1 MKFLGTLFKK
11 ESSLN
16 LNTVMLI
23 PAYNEGQ
30 RIGRVIEGIKRILP
44 NIDVVVI
51 DDGSKDDCRQ
61 RAMEA
66 GARVISHPFNLGYGS
81 ALQTGYKYALA
92 MGYEASVQMDGDGQH
107 DPSFISDLLVI
118 LQQDEADIVIGSR
131 FLKRKDGESDPFLY
145 RAPFTRKV
153 GMGLFRTIT
162 SFLIHQKVTDSTSG
176 YQAMNRNVLK
186 WVSGEQ
192 FPVDYPDAD
201 VIIMLHRA
209 GFRIR
214 EVPVRMFES
223 QDKKS
228 MHSGWKPLYYVFK
241 MFLSIGVTLL
251 RK

>member
-1 MKFLGTLFKK
+1 
-11 ESSLN
+11 
-16 LNTVMLI
+16 
-23 PAYNEGQ
+23 
-30 RIGRVIEGIKRILP
+30 
-44 NIDVVVI
+44 
-51 DDGSKDDCRQ
+51 
-61 RAMEA
+61 MEA

-81 ALQTGYKYALA
+81 ALQTGYKYALKE
-92 MGYEASVQMDGDGQH
+92 GYETIVQMDGDGQH
-107 DPSFISDLLVI
+107 DPSFISDLLALI
-118 LQQDEADIVIGSR
+118 QEDEADIVIGSR

-145 RAPFTRKV
+145 QAPFTRKM

-176 YQAMNRNVLK
+176 YQAMNRNVLE

>member
-1 MKFLGTLFKK
+1 MKFLETLSKQ
-11 ESSLN
+11 ESPLS
-16 LNTVMLI
+16 LNTVVLI
-23 PAYNEGQ
+23 LAYNEGQ

-44 NIDVVVI
+44 NIDVVVV

-66 GARVISHPFNLGYGS
+66 GAKVISHPFNLGYGS

-107 DPSFISDLLVI
+107 DTSFISDLLAI

-162 SFLIHQKVTDSTSG
+162 FPDSPEGHGFDLGLSG
-176 YQAMNRNVLK
+176 HEPQGTGMGFGGTIPCGLPGCRCDHHAPPCGIPNQGGTG
-186 WVSGEQ
+186 S
-192 FPVDYPDAD
+192 D
-201 VIIMLHRA
+201 V
-209 GFRIR
+209 
-214 EVPVRMFES
+214 
-223 QDKKS
+223 
-228 MHSGWKPLYYVFK
+228 
-241 MFLSIGVTLL
+241 
-251 RK
+251 